1 MGFMTDFSSTD
12 KFALSCAIIGVVVKW
27 ALGVELTCLRWH
39 GGGAAHRQE
48 ATMRLIE
55 GSRAIVTGGGHPD
68 GIGQATA
75 RLFVEHGAHVVVFDR
90 AFPAGTAAP
99 GQTAMTLDVA
109 DASECRQAVDRAA
122 ATMGGI
128 DIVVNNAGIV
138 APTRIPDLTAA
149 EFARMLEVNLIGT
162 FNVTQAALPHL
173 KRSASGPAI
182 VNLGSIA
189 AQRGGGLLGGS
200 HYAAAK
206 GGIMSFTKAIA
217 RECGTFGIRAN
228 AVAPGIID
236 TAMTAGKYD
245 DERRRAI
252 CESIPLGRFGTAEDV
267 ARTIL
272 FLASPLAGYLT
283 GTVIDVNGG
292 YHIH

>member
-1 MGFMTDFSSTD
+1 M
-12 KFALSCAIIGVVVKW
+12 K
-27 ALGVELTCLRWH
+27 
-39 GGGAAHRQE
+39 
-48 ATMRLIE
+48 LIE
-55 GSRAIVTGGGHPD
+55 GCKAIVTGGGHPD

-75 RLFVEHGAHVVVFDR
+75 KLFTEHGAEVVVFDR
-90 AFPAGTAAP
+90 AFSIDAPPP
-99 GQTAMTLDVA
+99 GQTAMIVDVA
-109 DASECRQAVDRAA
+109 SATETQTAVDQVARV
-122 ATMGGI
+122 MGGI

-138 APTRIPDLTAA
+138 APTRIPDLTAG

-173 KRSASGPAI
+173 KASRNGPSI

-206 GGIMSFTKAIA
+206 GGIISFTKATA
-217 RECGTFGIRAN
+217 REMGPFGVRAN
-228 AVAPGIID
+228 AVAPGVID
-236 TAMTAGKYD
+236 TGMIAGKYD
-245 DERRRAI
+245 EARRRSLS
-252 CESIPLGRFGTAEDV
+252 EQIPLGRFGTAADV
-267 ARTIL
+267 AGVIL

>member
-1 MGFMTDFSSTD
+1 
-12 KFALSCAIIGVVVKW
+12 
-27 ALGVELTCLRWH
+27 
-39 GGGAAHRQE
+39 
-48 ATMRLIE
+48 MRLIE

-75 RLFVEHGAHVVVFDR
+75 KLFVEHGAQVVVFDS
-90 AFPAGTAAP
+90 AFSSDKTDP
-99 GQTAMTLDVA
+99 GQVNMTLDVT
-109 DASECRQAVDRAA
+109 DESECRLVIDRAA
-122 ATMGGI
+122 AAMGGI

-138 APTRIPDLTAA
+138 ASTRIPELTAA
-149 EFARMLEVNLIGT
+149 EFARMLEVNLVGT

-173 KRSASGPAI
+173 KKSRSGPAI

-206 GGIMSFTKAIA
+206 GGIMSFTKATA
-217 RECGTFGIRAN
+217 RECGELGIRAN

-236 TAMTAGKYD
+236 TGMTAGKYD
-245 DERRRAI
+245 DRRRRAI
-252 CESIPLGRFGTAEDV
+252 CETIPLGRFGTAEDV
-267 ARTIL
+267 ARVIL
-272 FLASPLAGYLT
+272 FLACPLAGYLT